1 MRARARAVRA
11 RPRGPIAADRALAR
25 PPVRA
30 EVVCSPPL
38 LYMPQ
43 VQQSLKADYQLSA
56 QNCWGAGNGAY
67 TGEVSADMLVDS
79 KVPWVILGHSERRA
93 LCGETNEVVA
103 GKVRYAIE
111 KGMQVMVC
119 VGETL
124 EQREAGT
131 TMPTIIAQLAAV
143 AAAVDEPMWASIV
156 IAYEPVWAI
165 GTGKVATPEQA
176 QAVHLDIRAWVRAEV
191 GEGVAAAVRIIYG
204 GSVNGGNCRSLAQ
217 EADIDGFLVG
227 GASLKPEF
235 GDIIN
240 ANSAVTV

>member
-1 MRARARAVRA
+1 MY
-11 RPRGPIAADRALAR
+11 I
-25 PPVRA
+25 
-30 EVVCSPPL
+30 S
-38 LYMPQ
+38 Q
-43 VQQSLKADYQLSA
+43 VQQNLKADYQLSA
-56 QNCWGAGNGAY
+56 QNCWHTGNGAY
-67 TGEVSADMLVDS
+67 TGEISADMLVDS

-103 GKVRYAIE
+103 DKVKYAID
-111 KGMQVMVC
+111 KGLKVMVC

-131 TMPTIIAQLAAV
+131 TMATIIAQLDAV
-143 AAAVDEPMWASIV
+143 AASTEKSMWSSIV

-165 GTGKVATPEQA
+165 GTGKVATPDQA
-176 QAVHLDIRAWVRAEV
+176 QDVHLDIRAWVKAKVGDDVAE
-191 GEGVAAAVRIIYG
+191 AVRIIYG
-204 GSVNGGNCRSLAQ
+204 GSVNGGNCRALAQ
-217 EADIDGFLVG
+217 ENDIDGFLVG